1 MWGLELEQV
10 FHVSHQSGPQARQLA
25 YIEWLC
31 IQLLLLLLLNGVSSA
46 AASRHGRQSL
56 TIVYFYSMYANPR
69 GETADAV
76 ETKVADS
83 VECIRP
89 SIQLVSGTA
98 VLRQS
103 IEPLRIYWC

>member
-1 MWGLELEQV
+1 
-10 FHVSHQSGPQARQLA
+10 
-25 YIEWLC
+25 
-31 IQLLLLLLLNGVSSA
+31 
-46 AASRHGRQSL
+46 
-56 TIVYFYSMYANPR
+56 MYANPR